1 MNMQRTFL
9 IKFQLLALVLA
20 SFFTVTACGSVFQP
34 APTPTPTHPPTP
46 TSTPFPE
53 IDLDM
58 DLPEGDAEKGL
69 ETAHL
74 KQCSDCHTNELHP
87 SWGPR
92 FTSDAEMPF
101 ILERG
106 SMRIASPE
114 YGGRATTDYEY
125 VIESIFLPE
134 AYIVPGEWHGG
145 MPLSFPQRL
154 TDQELADILAWMAT
168 LE

>member
-1 MNMQRTFL
+1 MQRTFL

-87 SWGPR
+87 SWNVDPC
-92 FTSDAEMPF
+92 
-101 ILERG
+101 
-106 SMRIASPE
+106 
-114 YGGRATTDYEY
+114 
-125 VIESIFLPE
+125 
-134 AYIVPGEWHGG
+134 
-145 MPLSFPQRL
+145 
-154 TDQELADILAWMAT
+154 ELHLLNTEVEQLRTMNT
-168 LE
+168 

>member
-1 MNMQRTFL
+1 MHRYILFNFRYLPLVVVFL
-9 IKFQLLALVLA
+9 LI
-20 SFFTVTACGSVFQP
+20 TACGSIVP
-34 APTPTPTHPPTP
+34 TPTPTPTHPPTP

-58 DLPEGDAEKGL
+58 ELPEGDAEKGF

-74 KQCSDCHTNELHP
+74 EDCRYCHFNEIHP
-87 SWGPR
+87 SAGPR
-92 FTSDAEMPF
+92 FTSNAEMPF

-134 AYIVPGEWHGG
+134 AYIVPGEWEKI
-145 MPLSFPQRL
+145 MPLSYHQRL

-168 LE
+168 LK